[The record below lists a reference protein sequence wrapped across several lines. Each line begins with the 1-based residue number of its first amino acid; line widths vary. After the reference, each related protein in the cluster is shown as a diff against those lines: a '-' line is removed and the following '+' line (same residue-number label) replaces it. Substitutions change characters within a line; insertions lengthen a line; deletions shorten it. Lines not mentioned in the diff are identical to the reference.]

1 MADKWESDH
10 LWLCLLALGLR
21 PKRHC
26 GVKLGRNMFAK
37 PNSRAFHVV
46 ALFLFTK
53 LDKRRARQT
62 FKTSEFR
69 KHGSPKFRKHC
80 CLWLREISQKEVG
93 IPRITPSMLLC
104 PGGAKFVHVIY
115 LFARY
120 IMIENMKKLS
130 VGTGIPF
137 AEAVRWRPDDMYI
150 AEARHRVAYN
160 KLLQN
165 LRREDFVI
173 KEYREKAQ
181 VLIREIK
188 RTVSEYEVVQKQSFR
203 MKQNNQNKN
212 DTTDKIQKV
221 RSMWT
226 LIVEIL
232 TSLKKEKEVV
242 DSVLQDCAN
251 PCVLD
256 GTDVV
261 VRVPGLLTY
270 RVESNIHEFCT
281 GNLYED
287 GKLNFLTVIQL
298 LNEALMTLRDEPCPC
313 EFKELHRIEDMVT
326 SYKNALQEL
335 KTKSRRRRQQ
345 HCEPKQGSISR
356 KQEIWESKWKTILGQ
371 CPFNLIFKD
380 DPQLASLQSLSS
392 SDEDEDTV
400 LCQSFSD
407 NNDSHQEEC
416 HGKNDGALET
426 MMDTALVPSRCDF
439 IQHEGLSA
447 SEATDSHF
455 LSPFLRRLSVPLL
468 SEASNNGDLSI
479 ENNLHTCVGDK
490 KLVPPKIFR
499 NGQKE
504 FPTSAMEENADEN
517 VTQPKSP
524 VKKDSLE
531 KARDELAEEIVKAV
545 MSESTDS
552 GEEGMALDDVFS
564 SLSFNTFLMRKQI
577 TQTPENLLTE
587 IRSSWRRA
595 IQTEGSLDLELSSA
609 EVVTEESSMNATH
622 SMQEEVDSSFVCS
635 EPASPVSDL
644 GLSVSEKKSQLSS
657 TESSFQEQVSHTFGS
672 SDSKTSGIQESE
684 RTESEE
690 LGCSALSGSSVED
703 LSQTFQNAEKSMN
716 IPRTCLKSDSRTN
729 TGPSDHCSS
738 FLMDE
743 TLRWNISALNTVGDE
758 TTDMGIL
765 DETLPEI
772 DSIDL
777 SMSPGLESVFNTIDS
792 ENLMDGSKNEDIE
805 ILDLDIQS
813 PPNSHEVLKKTASK
827 SEEELHQKHDG
838 DESWSNRPRL
848 NMISE
853 GGEDDDPSMDE
864 GFTTM
869 PLPNSPNESKY
880 SLSSLLVSGQQDGT
894 GGPTNLLHKL
904 KDKNS

>member
-10 LWLCLLALGLR
+10 LWLCLLALGFR

-26 GVKLGRNMFAK
+26 GVKLGRDMFAK

-53 LDKRRARQT
+53 LDKHRARQT
-62 FKTSEFR
+62 FKLSEFR
-69 KHGSPKFRKHC
+69 KQGSPKFRKHC
-80 CLWLREISQKEVG
+80 CLWLREISKQKEIG
-93 IPRITPSMLLC
+93 IPRITPSVLLC

-137 AEAVRWRPDDMYI
+137 AEAIRWRPDDMYI

-188 RTVSEYEVVQKQSFR
+188 RTVSEYEVVQKQCFR

-256 GTDVV
+256 GTDVA

-270 RVESNIHEFCT
+270 RVESNIHGFCT

-313 EFKELHRIEDMVT
+313 ELKEFHRIEDMVT

-335 KTKSRRRRQQ
+335 KTQSQRRRQQ

-380 DPQLASLQSLSS
+380 DHQLASLQSLSS
-392 SDEDEDTV
+392 SDEDEDSV

-407 NNDSHQEEC
+407 NNDSHHEEC

-426 MMDTALVPSRCDF
+426 MTDTALVPSRCDF
-439 IQHEGLSA
+439 MQHEGFSA

-455 LSPFLRRLSVPLL
+455 LSPSLTRLSVPLL

-479 ENNLHTCVGDK
+479 EKNLHTCVGDK

-517 VTQPKSP
+517 TTQPKSP

-531 KARDELAEEIVKAV
+531 KARDELAEQIVKAV
-545 MSESTDS
+545 MSESTDNAE
-552 GEEGMALDDVFS
+552 EEGMALDDVFS

-609 EVVTEESSMNATH
+609 EVVTEESSMNATP

-644 GLSVSEKKSQLSS
+644 GPSVSEKKSQLSS
-657 TESSFQEQVSHTFGS
+657 TESSFQEQVSHIFES

-690 LGCSALSGSSVED
+690 LDCSALSGSSVED
-703 LSQTFQNAEKSMN
+703 LSQTSQNAEKSMN
-716 IPRTCLKSDSRTN
+716 IPGTCLKSDSRTN

-738 FLMDE
+738 FLMGG

-777 SMSPGLESVFNTIDS
+777 SMSPSSESVFNTMDS
-792 ENLMDGSKNEDIE
+792 ENLMDDSKNKEDIK

-813 PPNSHEVLKKTASK
+813 PPNSREVLKKTASK
-827 SEEELHQKHDG
+827 SEEELHQKHNG
-838 DESWSNRPRL
+838 DKSRSNRARL
-848 NMISE
+848 STISE

-880 SLSSLLVSGQQDGT
+880 SLSSLLVSGQEDGT
-894 GGPTNLLHKL
+894 
-904 KDKNS
+904 